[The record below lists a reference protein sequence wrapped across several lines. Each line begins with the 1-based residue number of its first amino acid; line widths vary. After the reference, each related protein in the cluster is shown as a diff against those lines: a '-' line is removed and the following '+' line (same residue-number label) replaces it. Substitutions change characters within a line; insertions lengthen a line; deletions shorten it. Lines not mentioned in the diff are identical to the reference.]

1 MRPRRARIEEAMTSK
16 LPVPGWLAGTALAAT
31 VMVGL
36 LVVPADA
43 AQGDVQRIMYVHVPS
58 AWLAYATF
66 FVTLLGGI
74 LYLVRRDLR
83 FDRVAAA
90 SAEIGLLFTGLTIA
104 TGMIWGKATW
114 GKWWDWDPRLTT
126 TAILFVVFAGY
137 LLLRQSI
144 ADRHRRARIAAV
156 FGIIGFLNVPLVHFS
171 VLWWRGLHQPPT
183 VIRPGDPSIDHL
195 LLAELLASVVSFTL
209 VYLWLLRRRI
219 DLESERDVAELALEP
234 AR

>member
-1 MRPRRARIEEAMTSK
+1 MTSR
-16 LPVPGWLAGTALAAT
+16 LWPPGWLTAGALAT
-31 VMVGL
+31 TILIGGF
-36 LVVPADA
+36 VVPADA

-58 AWLAYATF
+58 AWLAYAAF
-66 FVTLLGGI
+66 FVTLLGSV

-90 SAEIGLLFTGLTIA
+90 SAEIGLLFTGLTIV
-104 TGMIWGKATW
+104 TGAIWGKATW

-126 TAILFVVFAGY
+126 TAILFVIYAGY
-137 LLLRQSI
+137 LLLRQSL
-144 ADRHRRARIAAV
+144 ADRQRRARLGAV
-156 FGIIGFLNVPLVHFS
+156 FGIVGFLNVPIVHFS

-195 LLAELLASVVSFTL
+195 LLAELLASVASFTL
-209 VYLWLLRRRI
+209 AYLWLLRRRI
-219 DLESERDVAELALEP
+219 EVEEERDTAELALEP

>member
-1 MRPRRARIEEAMTSK
+1 MTAR
-16 LPVPGWLAGTALAAT
+16 LWVPGWLAGIGVAAT
-31 VMVGL
+31 VVVGL

-43 AQGDVQRIMYVHVPS
+43 VQGDVQRIMYVHVPS
-58 AWLAYATF
+58 AWLAYAAF

-83 FDRVAAA
+83 FDRFAAA

-137 LLLRQSI
+137 LLLRQSL
-144 ADRHRRARIAAV
+144 ADRHRRARLAAI
-156 FGIIGFLNVPLVHFS
+156 FGIVGFLNVPIVHFS

-209 VYLWLLRRRI
+209 VYLWLLRRRA
-219 DLESERDVAELALEP
+219 DLESARDVAELALEP
-234 AR
+234 GP